1 MRIRNHA
8 TYGIVALVLTM
19 LLISGC
25 YENCSIQIMSLSDK
39 KTITVKRDFA
49 HRLCFLSA
57 GENNDSFWG
66 ISKNDAKALVLMRY
80 DMSGTVKEQIKL
92 PFYFSSWLW
101 YNRRAFVPGDKVLLY
116 VDKNKIF
123 RYGMNDDKPTMIK
136 TFPLGAYPDIYC
148 VDGQYIIACDFNVD
162 NNATDIYIINF
173 KTNKEIEH
181 LSFGGVAEILGISNS
196 KMRFLVTHN
205 TDNHMHAL
213 SIYDIT
219 QGKLVRDVTVNNF
232 FCSEAVWSPQGD
244 KVVYD
249 FRGRL
254 FLANVD
260 AVAIAPECFFDGSGK
275 NIVTNLN
282 FISENKIMYGI
293 SDYDVSL
300 WQNSQFIIYD
310 LNTKQKTQIP
320 APRYY
325 SNLHVLGNYVL
336 WDN

>member
-1 MRIRNHA
+1 MRIRNYVI
-8 TYGIVALVLTM
+8 YGIIALALTM
-19 LLISGC
+19 LFICGC
-25 YENCSIQIMSLSDK
+25 YENYSIQIMSLSDK
-39 KTITVKRDFA
+39 NTITIKRDFA
-49 HRLCFLSA
+49 HRICFLSA

-66 ISKNDAKALVLMRY
+66 ISKNDAKVLVLTRY
-80 DMSGTVKEQIKL
+80 DMAGTVKEQIKL

-101 YNRRAFVPGDKVLLY
+101 HDERAFVPGGKVLLY

-123 RYGMNDDKPTMIK
+123 RYVINDGKSTLVK
-136 TFPLGAYPDIYC
+136 TFPLGVNPDIYC
-148 VDGQYIIACDFNVD
+148 ANSQYIIAKSFDVD
-162 NNATDIYIINF
+162 KKATDIYIIDF
-173 KTNKEIEH
+173 KINKEIEH
-181 LSFGGVAEILGISNS
+181 LSFDGVAYVLGISNS
-196 KMRFLVTHN
+196 KMKFLVDHN
-205 TDNHMHAL
+205 TDNHMCAL

-244 KVVYD
+244 KVVYNL
-249 FRGRL
+249 RGRL

-275 NIVTNLN
+275 KIVTNLN